1 MYFVEKTKGINYLK
15 QFDYLLFAA
24 VLLLSIIGIAVL
36 KSAIGKPGIDKTLL
50 KQILCLVIGVIA
62 AITISAIDYKDFKT
76 IGFVFYLASIL
87 LLVLVLLAGDE
98 EKGSRSW
105 LTVPVIGTFQPSE
118 LAKVAFTVV
127 LPVFFERLKEG
138 QQTAKNAVKL
148 IIYAAIPITLV
159 ILQRDIGTA
168 MVFIFAFIVMLFI
181 YGIPYRYFLIAL
193 GAFAASVPVLWFFV
207 IPEKFPH
214 IKSRI
219 ISFIFPEND
228 LQGSGWQVSRS
239 KMTIGSGQLF
249 GKGLF
254 HGLQTQNSSSA
265 TSSQFI
271 PEKQTDFIFA
281 VIGEELGFIGVM
293 IVITIIFFIL
303 FRCIYISVN
312 SRDAYGSFIAVCIA
326 SILGFHFIEN
336 IGMCIGV
343 LPVTGIPLP
352 FVSRGGSAL
361 IANYLNVGILLSVSI
376 RRKKTIFNSS
386 Q

>member
-1 MYFVEKTKGINYLK
+1 MYFVEKTKGINYVR
-15 QFDYLLFAA
+15 QFDFLLFAA
-24 VLLLSIIGIAVL
+24 IFLLSILGIAVL
-36 KSAIGKPGIDKTLL
+36 KSAIGEPGLSKTLI
-50 KQILCLVIGVIA
+50 KQILCLIVGIVLA
-62 AITISAIDYKDFKT
+62 LTISSIDYKDFKT
-76 IGFVFYLASIL
+76 IGFVFYIVSII
-87 LLVLVLLAGDE
+87 LLVLVLVSGDE
-98 EKGSRSW
+98 ENGSLSW
-105 LTVPVIGTFQPSE
+105 LTVPIIGTFQPSE

-138 QQTAKNAVKL
+138 QQTGKNIIKLAV
-148 IIYAAIPITLV
+148 YAAFPIALV

-181 YGIPYRYFLIAL
+181 YGIPYRYFLMAL
-193 GAFAASVPVLWFFV
+193 GMFAAAAPILWFFV

-214 IKSRI
+214 IKDRI
-219 ISFIFPEND
+219 LTFVFPETD
-228 LQGSGWQVSRS
+228 LLDTGWQVSRS

-265 TSSQFI
+265 VSSYYI
-271 PEKQTDFIFA
+271 PEKQTDFIFS
-281 VIGEELGFIGVM
+281 VIGEELGFIGSMFVIA
-293 IVITIIFFIL
+293 IVLFIL
-303 FRCIYISVN
+303 FRCIYIAMN
-312 SRDAYGSFIAVCIA
+312 SRDAYGSFMVICIV

-352 FVSRGGSAL
+352 FISRGGSAL
-361 IANYLNVGILLSVSI
+361 IANYLNVGILLSVSM
-376 RRKKTIFNSS
+376 RRKKAIFNSS